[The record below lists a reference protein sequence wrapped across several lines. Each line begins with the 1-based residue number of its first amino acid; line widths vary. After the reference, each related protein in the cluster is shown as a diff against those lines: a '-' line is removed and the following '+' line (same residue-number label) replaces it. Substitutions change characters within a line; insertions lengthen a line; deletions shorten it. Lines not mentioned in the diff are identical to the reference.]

1 MLNFEL
7 TLGAGLE
14 IALMIVGAL
23 ITLIG
28 LVSLGVSVWLG
39 IKYYKF
45 NRKENSVHMTA
56 EQVARK
62 VLDDNDLEHI
72 KVKATGS
79 VLFGN
84 SYSHYKKYLHH
95 MGKLS
100 KSFIIENIQSAVRL
114 KKHYCKKA
122 QHYCC
127 DKHYP

>member
-23 ITLIG
+23 IAFIG

-84 SYSHYKKYLHH
+84 
-95 MGKLS
+95 
-100 KSFIIENIQSAVRL
+100 RRRT
-114 KKHYCKKA
+114 
-122 QHYCC
+122 
-127 DKHYP
+127 

>member
-23 ITLIG
+23 IAFIG

-45 NRKENSVHMTA
+45 NRKENSVHMTG

-72 KVKATGS
+72 KVKATVS

-84 SYSHYKKYLHH
+84 SYSH
-95 MGKLS
+95 
-100 KSFIIENIQSAVRL
+100 
-114 KKHYCKKA
+114 
-122 QHYCC
+122 
-127 DKHYP
+127 